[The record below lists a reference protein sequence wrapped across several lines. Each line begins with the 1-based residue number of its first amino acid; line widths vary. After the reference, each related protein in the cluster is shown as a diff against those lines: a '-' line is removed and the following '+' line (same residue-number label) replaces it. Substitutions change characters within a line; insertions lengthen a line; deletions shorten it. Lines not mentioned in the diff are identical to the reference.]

1 MVSAVSKSHF
11 APRQVSGLQTGR
23 YFGKKLSGFPTF
35 DPKLAKNRRPVST
48 TGRFLDRADGSDGSV
63 RFVRC
68 VLDTGQPDASGPRT
82 WQQDATWKERM
93 MQRKKKGRGLGRKLK
108 GAPQNSCDWR
118 TLSEIA
124 SGQLV
129 FPTCH
134 AGRSKQGET
143 NGTKGRQSDAS

>member
-1 MVSAVSKSHF
+1 MASAVQKSQF
-11 APRQVSGLQTGR
+11 APGQVSGLQTGR
-23 YFGKKLSGFPTF
+23 YFGKKLSIFPTF
-35 DPKLAKNRRPVST
+35 DQTLAKNRRPVST
-48 TGRFLDRADGSDGSV
+48 TGRFVDRADGSDGSV

-68 VLDTGQPDASGPRT
+68 VLDTGQPDATGPRVR
-82 WQQDATWKERM
+82 QQDTRCKEKI
-93 MQRKKKGRGLGRKLK
+93 MQRKKKGRGLGRKSK
-108 GAPQNSCDWR
+108 STPQNYCDWR

-134 AGRSKQGET
+134 AGLSKQGET